1 VRSRLSIAILLL
13 SGVTQAGEPAD
24 SWPAP
29 LGVGVAVVDDAS
41 LPVSVSP
48 KTVEGFEQFFRGS
61 VNYELTSSLSDGS
74 SNAEILAR
82 LGERCAER
90 GVCWRDAVTALGLD
104 LLVRVELGFLG
115 TREIGYTQIFGADGP
130 LLVEPLQMTLP
141 RGGGVDLAAA
151 SLLFSTTADLI
162 VELEPAAARL
172 IVDGVTRNILNQELV
187 EVSALAPGRHLVQV
201 EGPRMEHRVEV
212 VTLLPSRTGRSAPV
226 YEPDISVVS
235 PSQWGAI
242 VLPIILSVGAG
253 SVYWAAYHD
262 GIAIR

>member
-1 VRSRLSIAILLL
+1 MFLL
-13 SGVTQAGEPAD
+13 SGVSQAVESVE

-74 SNAEILAR
+74 SNAGILAS
-82 LGERCAER
+82 LGERCGER
-90 GVCWRDAVTALGLD
+90 GVCWRDAVTSLGLD

-115 TREIGYTQIFGADGP
+115 TREIGYTQIFGAEGA
-130 LLVEPLQMTLP
+130 LLVEPLQMNLP

-151 SLLFSTTADLI
+151 GLLFSTTADLI

-172 IVDGVTRNILNQELV
+172 IVDGVTRNISNQELV
-187 EVSALAPGRHLVQV
+187 EISSLSPGRHLVQV
-201 EGPRMEHRVEV
+201 EGARMEDRVEV

-226 YEPDISVVS
+226 YEPVILSVT
-235 PSQWGAI
+235 PSQWGA
-242 VLPIILSVGAG
+242 VALPIILSLGAG
-253 SVYWAAYHD
+253 SVYWAIYHD